1 MRAMNQAG
9 AVVIAVVDDGR
20 GLDAEALKRKAVEK
34 GLLSLDAA
42 AAMSETA
49 AFQLVFLPGL
59 TTARKVTDVSGRGV
73 GMDVVRNNVR
83 NLQGV
88 IDIHSRRG
96 GGSTFSIKL
105 PTSLM
110 ISKGILLEAGSE
122 EYVLPLGGIR
132 DMVKMPSEELHLYRG
147 ARMVQIRGEVYSVFS
162 LAELFGLRR
171 KESAEVSIAI
181 VEAGRLRYG
190 LMVDR
195 FVSEVEV
202 IVKPLAGGLEECKE
216 FQGAAIMGDG
226 SVVLVLNPLEC
237 HRLERVECV

>member
-1 MRAMNQAG
+1 
-9 AVVIAVVDDGR
+9 
-20 GLDAEALKRKAVEK
+20 
-34 GLLSLDAA
+34 
-42 AAMSETA
+42 
-49 AFQLVFLPGL
+49 
-59 TTARKVTDVSGRGV
+59 
-73 GMDVVRNNVR
+73 
-83 NLQGV
+83 
-88 IDIHSRRG
+88 
-96 GGSTFSIKL
+96 
-105 PTSLM
+105 
-110 ISKGILLEAGSE
+110 
-122 EYVLPLGGIR
+122 
-132 DMVKMPSEELHLYRG
+132 
-147 ARMVQIRGEVYSVFS
+147 MVQIRGEVYSVFS